1 MIEPVKRTFRRF
13 LILLPVLISISLFAA
28 VAEQFYHQ
36 YSAAAAS
43 DASGLVLPNGREVGG
58 DFVTFYTAGG
68 IYREDPA
75 KTYDLNLQ
83 LERMQQMFAGSGVK
97 SPLILPFVYPPPVA
111 ALFGRLASMPL
122 LPAYLCWLAIL
133 IAAAVCGIGL
143 TMRAAGVNAAGAAYL
158 AALACGFAPLIL
170 DCLAAG
176 QTSGIAIF
184 IVGAAFFLLTRR
196 FDLAAGI
203 ILGLGCYKPPLF
215 ALIVAGLMIEGRMR
229 TVIGFLFSAL
239 LFNLSSVVLMGWNG
253 YLHYLEQ
260 TSHYRYGEIFGPQLY
275 LPVYLGV
282 GGYSIICRIFDPAG
296 NLSKVIYLTLIAA
309 ALLWFWREK
318 FRGLK
323 SPGDGG
329 FAFRYAALVSFSLW
343 LSPQMNSYDLA
354 VLLVPVT
361 ILLTPLFEA
370 GRSPGPKDLAII
382 LSTALLFVEW
392 LLRPA
397 GPESQFLPTAAAFL
411 VWIAMFL
418 INSRPIP
425 GMRSD

>member
-1 MIEPVKRTFRRF
+1 MIDPVKRTFRRF

-28 VAEQFYHQ
+28 VTEQFYQQ

-43 DASGLVLPNGREVGG
+43 DSGLVLPNGREVGG
-58 DFVTFYTAGG
+58 DFVTFYTAGE
-68 IYREDPA
+68 IYREDRA

-122 LPAYLCWLAIL
+122 LPAYFCWLAVL

-176 QTSGIAIF
+176 QTSGIAIL

-196 FDLAAGI
+196 FDLVAGI

-239 LFNLSSVVLMGWNG
+239 LFNLLSVLLMGWNG

-296 NLSKVIYLTLIAA
+296 ILSKAIYLALIIA
-309 ALLWFWREK
+309 ALLWFRREK
-318 FRGLK
+318 LCGLK
-323 SPGDGG
+323 SPGNGG

-354 VLLVPVT
+354 VLLVPIV
-361 ILLTPLFEA
+361 ILLSPLFEP
-370 GRSPGPKDLAII
+370 GRRPGRIELAII
-382 LSTALLFVEW
+382 VSTALLFGEW
-392 LLRPA
+392 LFRPA
-397 GPESQFLPTAAAFL
+397 SPEAQFLPTAAAF
-411 VWIAMFL
+411 VAWIAM
-418 INSRPIP
+418 IIVNSRSITVAR
-425 GMRSD
+425 GD